1 MRGLAVASFAKID
14 PLLAGASLSVPACLC
29 QGGDSVSGH
38 SKWAQIK
45 RAKGANDVKRGQL
58 FTKFGREISVSAREG
73 GGDPDGNARLR
84 MAIDRARE
92 ANMPMD
98 TIQRAIQRGVGGGD
112 GAALEEVVYEA
123 YGSGGAALLIEAT
136 TDNRNRTVAEI
147 RAALTRGGGSLGESG
162 SVAWNF
168 ESRGIIYVQAR
179 PKDDPE
185 ELALKAIDAGADDFS
200 VDGTEVEVLTD
211 PAQVFDVR
219 RALEADGAQISSV
232 EVAMVPKT
240 QLELPDDQTTA
251 VLRLVERL
259 EDLDDVTRVYTN
271 IHLSDEVLAQAS
283 AG

>member
-1 MRGLAVASFAKID
+1 M
-14 PLLAGASLSVPACLC
+14 
-29 QGGDSVSGH
+29 SGH

-58 FTKFGREISVSAREG
+58 FTKLGRELTIAARVG
-73 GGDPDGNARLR
+73 GADPDGNSRLR
-84 MAIDRARE
+84 LAIDRARE

-98 TIQRAIQRGVGGGD
+98 TIQRAIQRGVGGGE

-123 YGSGGAALLIEAT
+123 YGAGGAALLIEAT
-136 TDNRNRTVAEI
+136 TDNRNRTVADV
-147 RAALTRGGGSLGESG
+147 RATLTRGGGSLGEAG

-168 ESRGIIYVQAR
+168 ESRGIIVAQS
-179 PKDDPE
+179 KDKTDPE

-200 VDGTEVEVLTD
+200 VDGPDVEILTD
-211 PAQVFDVR
+211 PAQLEDVR
-219 RALEADGAQISSV
+219 HALEAAGAMLTNA

-240 QLELPDDQTTA
+240 QIELPNDQTTA
-251 VLRLVERL
+251 VMRLIERL

-271 IHLSDEVLAQAS
+271 VHISDEVLAQAA

>member
-1 MRGLAVASFAKID
+1 
-14 PLLAGASLSVPACLC
+14 
-29 QGGDSVSGH
+29 VSGH

-58 FTKFGREISVSAREG
+58 FTKLGRELTIASREG

-84 MAIDRARE
+84 MAVDRARE

-98 TIQRAIQRGVGGGD
+98 TIQRAIQRGVGGGE
-112 GAALEEVVYEA
+112 GSALEEVVYEA
-123 YGSGGAALLIEAT
+123 YGAGGAALLIEAT
-136 TDNRNRTVAEI
+136 TDNRNRTVAEV
-147 RAALTRGGGSLGESG
+147 RAALTRGGGSLGEAG

-168 ESRGIIYVQAR
+168 ESRGIILAQA
-179 PKDDPE
+179 KDKADPE

-200 VDGTEVEVLTD
+200 VEGQDVEILTEPT
-211 PAQVFDVR
+211 QVDQVR
-219 RALEADGAQISSV
+219 RSLEAGGASVASV

-240 QLELPDDQTTA
+240 QIDLPNDQTTA
-251 VLRLVERL
+251 VMRLVERL

-271 IHLSDEVLAQAS
+271 VHISDEVLAQAA

>member
-1 MRGLAVASFAKID
+1 
-14 PLLAGASLSVPACLC
+14 
-29 QGGDSVSGH
+29 VSGH

-58 FTKFGREISVSAREG
+58 FTKLGREVSVSAREG
-73 GGDPDGNARLR
+73 GADPDGNARLR

-92 ANMPMD
+92 ANMPLE
-98 TIQRAIQRGVGGGD
+98 TIQRAIQRGVGGGE

-123 YGSGGAALLIEAT
+123 YGAGGAALLIEAT
-136 TDNRNRTVAEI
+136 TDNRNRTVAEV
-147 RAALTRGGGSLGESG
+147 RATLTRGGGSLGESG

-168 ESRGIIYVQAR
+168 ESRGVIYAQ
-179 PKDDPE
+179 PKGDGEPE

-200 VDGTEVEVLTD
+200 VDGSYVEILTEPTELD
-211 PAQVFDVR
+211 DVR
-219 RALEADGAQISSV
+219 RSIEAAGAVITSA

-240 QLELPDDQTTA
+240 QLELPVDQTTA
-251 VLRLVERL
+251 VMRLVERL

-271 IHLSDEVLAQAS
+271 VHISDEVLAQAA

>member
-1 MRGLAVASFAKID
+1 M
-14 PLLAGASLSVPACLC
+14 
-29 QGGDSVSGH
+29 SGH

-58 FTKFGREISVSAREG
+58 FTKLGREISVSAREG
-73 GGDPDGNARLR
+73 GPDPDGNPRLR

-98 TIQRAIQRGVGGGD
+98 TIQRAIQRGVGGGE

-123 YGSGGAALLIEAT
+123 YGGGGAALLIEAT

-147 RAALTRGGGSLGESG
+147 RATLTRGGGSLGESG

-168 ESRGIIYVQAR
+168 ESRGIILAQPRDGA
-179 PKDDPE
+179 DPE
-185 ELALKAIDAGADDFS
+185 ELALKAIDFGADDFS
-200 VDGTEVEVLTD
+200 VDGRDVEILTD
-211 PAQVFDVR
+211 PPRIEEVR
-219 RALEADGAQISSV
+219 RGLESTGAKVLSA

-240 QLELPDDQTTA
+240 QIDLPFDQTTA
-251 VLRLVERL
+251 VMRLVDRL

-271 IHLSDEVLAQAS
+271 VRISDEVLAQAS
-283 AG
+283 AS

>member
-1 MRGLAVASFAKID
+1 
-14 PLLAGASLSVPACLC
+14 
-29 QGGDSVSGH
+29 VSGH

-58 FTKFGREISVSAREG
+58 FTKLGRELTIASREG

-84 MAIDRARE
+84 MAIDHARE

-98 TIQRAIQRGVGGGD
+98 TIQRAIQRGVGGGE

-123 YGSGGAALLIEAT
+123 YGAGGAALLIEAT
-136 TDNRNRTVAEI
+136 TDNRNRTVAEV
-147 RAALTRGGGSLGESG
+147 RATLTRGGGSLGEAG

-168 ESRGIIYVQAR
+168 ESRGIIVAQTRDKA
-179 PKDDPE
+179 DPE

-200 VDGTEVEVLTD
+200 VDGLDVEILTD
-211 PAQVFDVR
+211 PTQVDQVR
-219 RALEADGAQISSV
+219 RTLEAGGASV
-232 EVAMVPKT
+232 ASAEVAMVPKT
-240 QLELPDDQTTA
+240 QIDLPNDQTTA
-251 VLRLVERL
+251 VMRLVERL

-271 IHLSDEVLAQAS
+271 VHISDEVLAQTA